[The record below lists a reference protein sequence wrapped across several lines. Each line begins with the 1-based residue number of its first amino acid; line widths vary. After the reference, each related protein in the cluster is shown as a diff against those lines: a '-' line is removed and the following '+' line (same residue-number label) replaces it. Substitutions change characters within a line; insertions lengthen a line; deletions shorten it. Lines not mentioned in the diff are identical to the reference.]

1 MDDKEANSKLVFV
14 DPEDETLPYWWPA
27 IVVTEA
33 ELDTFRETMD
43 SDISRIKPNERLVCY
58 FEDASL

>member
-1 MDDKEANSKLVFV
+1 MEDRSSRLVFV

-27 IVVTEA
+27 IIVPEE
-33 ELDTFRETMD
+33 ELDTFRDTMD
-43 SDISRIKPNERLVCY
+43 SDISRIKSGERLVCY